1 MWITGNYL
9 VVVNPIVRANSID
22 AIVAS
27 QICAS
32 DCEMA
37 DLNIETV
44 VKGKVKFG
52 AINQDQVVDRRV
64 GGRDQSY
71 ESWSV
76 AAATQSA
83 SIVT

>member
-1 MWITGNYL
+1 M
-9 VVVNPIVRANSID
+9 NPIVRANSID

-27 QICAS
+27 QICAT
-32 DCEMA
+32 DCEMV

-44 VKGKVKFG
+44 VKNKVEFG
-52 AINQDQVVDRRV
+52 AINQDQIVDRRV

-76 AAATQSA
+76 VAATQSA
-83 SIVT
+83 LIVT